1 MDVGAVCGLAGAVLP
16 VPGAP
21 HRLGE
26 SVMAHET
33 RPRSPRLTA
42 DQRIWDLGYSRGYDD
57 ALEDGRWQG
66 EEAFQAWLLAEL
78 RDLADDVRLNLR
90 SDATTR
96 WRSSP

>member
-1 MDVGAVCGLAGAVLP
+1 
-16 VPGAP
+16 
-21 HRLGE
+21 
-26 SVMAHET
+26 MAHET

-90 SDATTR
+90 SDATT
-96 WRSSP
+96 PLEILTVIMALVEEGQPIGVHDDDDDGKQEGA